1 MNFNIIF
8 LVYCCLLINSYGQE
22 LNYETLLKLANDH
35 HLASGTNRLS
45 KSTWPSDHHD
55 SSRSKYTLNA
65 GLPKDFDTN
74 VSLFILFFYLLLI
87 LLY

>member
-8 LVYCCLLINSYGQE
+8 IIYISSYLLTYCYGQE
-22 LNYETLLKLANDH
+22 LNYESLLKLANDH
-35 HLASGTNRLS
+35 HVASGTNKLS

-74 VSLFILFFYLLLI
+74 VSISYLFIIIY
-87 LLY
+87 Y